1 MAAIS
6 AIADYPNLIKACFV
20 DDVANDAGC
29 YLINFY
35 VNGIKTAI
43 MVDDWLVCNQIH
55 GKPWPIFGKSK
66 TQGELWVSLLEK
78 AWAKL
83 LGSY

>member
-1 MAAIS
+1 MATLAAI
-6 AIADYPNLIKACFV
+6 AEVPNLIKACFV
-20 DDVANDAGC
+20 DDVANSAGC

-43 MVDDWLVCNQIH
+43 MVDDWFPCSN
-55 GKPWPIFGKSK
+55 GKLAFGKSK
-66 TQGELWVSLLEK
+66 GEGELWISLLEK

-83 LGSY
+83 LGTY